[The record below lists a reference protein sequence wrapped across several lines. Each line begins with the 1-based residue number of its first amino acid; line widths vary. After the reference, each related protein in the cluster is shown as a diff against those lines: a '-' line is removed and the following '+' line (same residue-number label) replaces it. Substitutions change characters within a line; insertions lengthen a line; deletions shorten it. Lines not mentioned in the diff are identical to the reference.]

1 MKDEIVAEV
10 RKVRYQIEREYN
22 KDTDKYLNHVY
33 KAQKK
38 HGSLLVC
45 RKPKL
50 IKKRQVA

>member
-10 RKVRYQIEREYN
+10 RKVRNQIEQEYN
-22 KDTDKYLNHVY
+22 KNVDKYLNHVY

-38 HGSLLVC
+38 HGSLLVS

-50 IKKRQVA
+50 IKKRRVA